1 MEVGFTPSSFGGY
14 SEGCGTL
21 RAGGGDLGGGS
32 ETLVT
37 HVEILGGLQ
46 ANQTPRTDGASP
58 CLPSAMGEGG
68 GHIPIIA
75 HVFENHPQDSR
86 VTEMEDVGSTVH
98 SKYGTGG
105 GNVPLVAQSSWWDG
119 GQVASSIATRS
130 HDQNMPDKDNFG
142 AVIHK
147 TAVRRLLPVE
157 CERLQGFPDG
167 WTDIPYRG
175 KPNSPDGQRYKAIG
189 NSMAT
194 NVMGWIGRRIQM
206 VDEI

>member
-1 MEVGFTPSSFGGY
+1 MNAHPTLTQALGSSGGIAMSDQELFLQRGAGLVSTADVSLYDGVSVTSVVNRQNPQQDAPAFTLHSG
-14 SEGCGTL
+14 
-21 RAGGGDLGGGS
+21 
-32 ETLVT
+32 
-37 HVEILGGLQ
+37 
-46 ANQTPRTDGASP
+46 
-58 CLPSAMGEGG
+58 
-68 GHIPIIA
+68 IA
-75 HVFENHPQDSR
+75 HSLLTVYENHPQDSR
-86 VTEMEDVGSTVH
+86 INDPLDVNPTVDAR
-98 SKYGTGG
+98 YGTGG

>member
-1 MEVGFTPSSFGGY
+1 MNAHPTLTQALGSS
-14 SEGCGTL
+14 
-21 RAGGGDLGGGS
+21 
-32 ETLVT
+32 
-37 HVEILGGLQ
+37 GL
-46 ANQTPRTDGASP
+46 T
-58 CLPSAMGEGG
+58 
-68 GHIPIIA
+68 
-75 HVFENHPQDSR
+75 VYENHPQDSR
-86 VTEMEDVGSTVH
+86 INGPLDVNPTVDAR
-98 SKYGTGG
+98 YGTGG
-105 GNVPLVAQSSWWDG
+105 GNVPLVVQSSWWDG